1 MEKHPA
7 EDLRLRDTLLQQD
20 LQDHL
25 VDRTEEVVVLQAE
38 EGHTATKG
46 MIQIKE
52 DLCLQIDKEDH
63 LKDTVETEDHLKDT
77 VEIEDH
83 LEDTAGTSKDHLVD
97 MKGIKGAEEMMAEEG
112 FRRPGKGK

>member
-1 MEKHPA
+1 MENHPA
-7 EDLRLRDTLLQQD
+7 ENLRLRDTLLQQD

-38 EGHTATKG
+38 ETDLKETGHTVTKG
-46 MIQIKE
+46 MIQTKE
-52 DLCLQIDKEDH
+52 DLCLQIEEEDH
-63 LKDTVETEDHLKDT
+63 LVDTVET
-77 VEIEDH
+77 EDH

-97 MKGIKGAEEMMAEEG
+97 RKGIKGAEEMMAEEG

>member
-1 MEKHPA
+1 MENHPA

-38 EGHTATKG
+38 EGHTATKD

-52 DLCLQIDKEDH
+52 DLCLQIDK
-63 LKDTVETEDHLKDT
+63 EDHLKDT